1 MNNID
6 KELKDILNE
15 EQNNIIKS
23 DEKYIMVSACPGAGK
38 TYTIVRKIEKELET
52 IKEFQ
57 GIIACSFSNEAAN
70 ELKSR
75 INKSI
80 DTSQS
85 YIGTIDSFVLK
96 FIIGPFINRYLK
108 EKGELDEPV
117 KINSIVFPENYN
129 EINLM
134 TRLYD
139 KSLEVRKNAN
149 EYCITWMKTL
159 KNGEYEISFPTYLLA
174 AKIVK
179 MKIFNEYFSDRYT
192 SLYID
197 EAQDLNFFQHILI
210 NEIKNNTNINIIM
223 VGDPNQSIYQFR
235 GARPELFNDLINK
248 GYHKYNIDVSV
259 RCHASIMYYANKIF
273 NSSLTK
279 TFEDNHVK
287 IIDNINL
294 ELLRK
299 MEENIYILTENN
311 STAISLYEEFK
322 DDYDIIYSKKLDLN
336 NKEFNLNRDIIEEL
350 IRFYLNYDN
359 IEDKYKYPIDQLMIM
374 IQELNKKVKRN
385 DFKIKN
391 RALNEYLEETTKSLN
406 ILLSEDTINEIVKK
420 LEDEKY
426 KYAYYVCDKNNRIM
440 TIHSS
445 KGLEANNIVI
455 VLESWKIDEAFKN
468 KLFVAI
474 TRAKEN
480 VYIYYAERFA
490 GKEFV
495 TNLLK

>member
-1 MNNID
+1 MSNID
-6 KELKDILNE
+6 KELKDILDE
-15 EQNNIIKS
+15 EQNSIIKS
-23 DEKYIMVSACPGAGK
+23 NEKYIMVSACPGAGK
-38 TYTIVRKIEKELET
+38 TYTIVGKIEKELET
-52 IKEFQ
+52 IKDFQ

-75 INKSI
+75 IDKSI

-117 KINSIVFPENYN
+117 KINSIVFPENYY
-129 EINLM
+129 EINMM

-139 KSLEVRKNAN
+139 KSHDIRKHAN
-149 EYCITWMKTL
+149 EYCNAWMNKL
-159 KNGEYEISFPTYLLA
+159 KSGEYEISFPTYLLA

-179 MKIFNEYFSDRYT
+179 MKVFNEYFSDRYT
-192 SLYID
+192 SIYID
-197 EAQDLNFFQHILI
+197 EAQDLNFFQHILV
-210 NEIKNNTNINIIM
+210 NEIKNNTNTNIIM

-235 GARPELFNDLINK
+235 GARPDAALDCINK
-248 GYHKYNIDVSV
+248 GYHKYSIDVSV
-259 RCHASIMYYANKIF
+259 RCHASIMYCANKIF
-273 NSSLTK
+273 NSSLNR

-287 IIDNINL
+287 IINEINL
-294 ELLRK
+294 DLLKK

-311 STAISLYEEFK
+311 NTAISLYEEFK
-322 DDYDIIYSKKLDLN
+322 EDYDIIYSKKLDLN

-350 IRFYLNYDN
+350 IKFYLNYDN
-359 IEDKYKYPIDQLMIM
+359 IEDKYKYPIDQLMLM
-374 IQELNKKVKRN
+374 IQESNKKVKRN
-385 DFKIKN
+385 DFKIKD
-391 RALNEYLEETTKSLN
+391 RTLKEYLKETTENLN
-406 ILLSEDTINEIVKK
+406 ILLSEDSIGEIVKK

-426 KYAYYVCDKNNRIM
+426 KYAYYICDKNNRIM

-455 VLESWKIDEAFKN
+455 VLESWKIDEEFKN

-474 TRAKEN
+474 TRARKN
-480 VYIYYAERFA
+480 VYIYCTEKFV

-495 TNLLK
+495 ANLLK